1 VTEEGLE
8 AWRPE
13 ASLWLRDGEAGRR
26 GGSEGLERR
35 LGDGRWGVTGC
46 AWRPEGSFW
55 QRDGEQGDGVGLATQ
70 ATRFWI

>member
-26 GGSEGLERR
+26 GGSEGLERS
-35 LGDGRWGVTGC
+35 LGDGRWG
-46 AWRPEGSFW
+46 
-55 QRDGEQGDGVGLATQ
+55 GDGVCLAAWRLVLAAGRWTGRRGGPGDPGD
-70 ATRFWI
+70 AVLD